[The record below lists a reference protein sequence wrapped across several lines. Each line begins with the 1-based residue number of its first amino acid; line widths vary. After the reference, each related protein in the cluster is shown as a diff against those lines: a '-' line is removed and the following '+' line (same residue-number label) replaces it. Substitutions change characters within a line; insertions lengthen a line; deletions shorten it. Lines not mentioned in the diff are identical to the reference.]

1 MEKRQRTPG
10 ENIQKELMKKNFTN
24 KNKQEKAID
33 YNTMITE
40 DFNTEKYSN
49 TKNLK

>member
-1 MEKRQRTPG
+1 
-10 ENIQKELMKKNFTN
+10 MKKKFTK
-24 KNKQEKAID
+24 KNSGEKGID

-49 TKNLK
+49 TKNLQ

>member
-1 MEKRQRTPG
+1 
-10 ENIQKELMKKNFTN
+10 MKKMTENSRRKYTKGIDEE
-24 KNKQEKAID
+24 KNYKKKFRGKGID